1 MKIGEYLKT
10 SVNRVVPVLSVK
22 KINLDGRPMIRYV
35 VEIDS
40 HDPNAVAAL
49 IEPLNIKPFMLHGF
63 RKLPYAPHTVTV
75 AFNLTIENHFKM
87 SKIVD
92 KVEEKK
98 PVRAKNRRKGVK

>member
-22 KINLDGRPMIRYV
+22 KINLEGRPMIRYI

-40 HDPNAVAAL
+40 QDPNAVAAL
-49 IEPLNIKPFMLHGF
+49 IEPLDVKPFALHGF
-63 RKLPYAPHTVTV
+63 RRLPYGPRTVTV
-75 AFNLTIENHFKM
+75 AFNLSIENHFKM

-92 KVEEKK
+92 KVEEEK
-98 PVRAKNRRKGVK
+98 PVRAKNKRKGVK